1 MNKRLLGALLS
12 VSNTSADAK
21 ALASKVMAEN
31 SAEIVRQLRETIDR
45 LEQQVA
51 DLTSIVVEPEQVSD
65 ADLRELEVSF
75 TARLKAADG
84 MAMRK
89 YDAQMLRQYPK
100 FVRPS
105 LARALIN
112 KATELGIKPLD
123 VWSDVIALDGEIK

>member
-21 ALASKVMAEN
+21 ALATKVMAEN
-31 SAEIVRQLRETIDR
+31 SAEIVRQLRETIER

-51 DLTSIVVEPEQVSD
+51 DLTSIVVEPEHVSD
-65 ADLRELEVSF
+65 DDLRELEVSF
-75 TARLKAADG
+75 TARLKSADG
-84 MAMRK
+84 AAMRK
-89 YDAQMLRQYPK
+89 YDALVFKQYPK

-123 VWSDVIALDGEIK
+123 VWSDVIALDGELK